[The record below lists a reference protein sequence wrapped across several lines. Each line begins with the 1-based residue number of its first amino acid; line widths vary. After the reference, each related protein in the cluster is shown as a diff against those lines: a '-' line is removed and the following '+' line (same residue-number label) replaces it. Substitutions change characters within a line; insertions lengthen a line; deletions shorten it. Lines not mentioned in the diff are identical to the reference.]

1 MSDEEQIPV
10 HSETWK
16 QRDLIER
23 IISRH
28 VHVLSDTGGFWPTF
42 LVQERDD
49 DDIHETLEEIN
60 RHLARL
66 DWVVRLYPDEPWLM
80 QVLPIPTNQFPRK
93 SVPFVMWIIAILSTV
108 YAGEKWMSSGRP
120 DGGWFHSNGTLDAFI
135 GYSLPILGAI
145 VAASFLQKHVAAR
158 YGVRVPHLFPL
169 FGPAALW
176 WPFGLIGFTSMPRND
191 ARRS

>member
-23 IISRH
+23 IISRY

-60 RHLARL
+60 KHLARL

-93 SVPFVMWIIAILSTV
+93 SVPFVMWLS
-108 YAGEKWMSSGRP
+108 
-120 DGGWFHSNGTLDAFI
+120 
-135 GYSLPILGAI
+135 
-145 VAASFLQKHVAAR
+145 
-158 YGVRVPHLFPL
+158 
-169 FGPAALW
+169 
-176 WPFGLIGFTSMPRND
+176 LIHI
-191 ARRS
+191 